1 MCAMHFLK
9 VFLVDELQKS
19 VKGIKSEKTWLRSG
33 ANPRGGCLKADVEGG
48 VRGAL
53 DTVSPDW
60 NRKPEESKG
69 REEGSDLLRNGTIKK
84 QEDLSDVMGKAYV
97 SL

>member
-1 MCAMHFLK
+1 M
-9 VFLVDELQKS
+9 E
-19 VKGIKSEKTWLRSG
+19 
-33 ANPRGGCLKADVEGG
+33 
-48 VRGAL
+48 RGAR